1 MASKSNLIIDLMF
14 LRNALTELNNHSIYP
29 DWHLSLDHA
38 LLIVSIAIDEEN
50 IDSFRFS
57 IARDSK
63 EEVSFIKEVM
73 HAIKSIDI
81 TDLSNSIKLK
91 EVTNFL
97 TSKIEYTWKM
107 NSK

>member
-1 MASKSNLIIDLMF
+1 M
-14 LRNALTELNNHSIYP
+14 
-29 DWHLSLDHA
+29 
-38 LLIVSIAIDEEN
+38 VSIAINEEN

>member
-1 MASKSNLIIDLMF
+1 MF
-14 LRNALTELNNHSIYP
+14 LQNILTELNNHSVHP
-29 DWHLSLDHA
+29 DWYLFLNHA
-38 LLIVSIAIDEEN
+38 PLMVSVAIDEEN
-50 IDSFRFS
+50 IDSFRFF
-57 IARDSK
+57 IARDS

-81 TDLSNSIKLK
+81 TDLSDSIKLK

-97 TSKIEYTWKM
+97 ASKIEYAWKM